1 MSNGGSL
8 NFQYSFGDKN
18 CDSICKSNQVQT
30 GCKFGFKCKVNS
42 KCQNDNCLC
51 NLEMSCN
58 RKTSGGNSA
67 TLDGNSGNS
76 DATFEGR
83 NSGNSAVTFEGG
95 SENSPA
101 ISAKYLGL
109 VKTSNIIY
117 ILILKI
123 EQMIVISCLFTC
135 FRLFNL
141 KIKNSS
147 YFKWRVTEISIS
159 FW

>member
-30 GCKFGFKCKVNS
+30 GCKFGFKCKVDS

-51 NLEMSCN
+51 NLKMSCN
-58 RKTSGGNSA
+58 RKTSRGNSA
-67 TLDGNSGNS
+67 NLDGNSGNS
-76 DATFEGR
+76 VTTFEGR
-83 NSGNSAVTFEGG
+83 NSGNSAVTFEGD
-95 SENSPA
+95 SENSPT

-117 ILILKI
+117 ILILRHRADDNN
-123 EQMIVISCLFTC
+123 QLFVY
-135 FRLFNL
+135 LFQ
-141 KIKNSS
+141 I
-147 YFKWRVTEISIS
+147 IQP
-159 FW
+159 